1 VLGEDLAQGEVTALL
16 VLGHELELGPE
27 PMERAARLDTLVVI
41 ADTEEGIAAR
51 ARVGLPSAAWAEVTG
66 TITNRQGLVQRMHP
80 AFAPPGQAL
89 PAWEI
94 ITRLGQ
100 ASGAALGYGSVRQV
114 FDEMVG
120 KVGELQGQAARWGRE
135 ARPIQL
141 RFANSRG

>member
-1 VLGEDLAQGEVTALL
+1 
-16 VLGHELELGPE
+16 
-27 PMERAARLDTLVVI
+27 M
-41 ADTEEGIAAR
+41 
-51 ARVGLPSAAWAEVTG
+51 
-66 TITNRQGLVQRMHP
+66 TNRQGLVQRLHP

-94 ITRLGQ
+94 LTRLGQ